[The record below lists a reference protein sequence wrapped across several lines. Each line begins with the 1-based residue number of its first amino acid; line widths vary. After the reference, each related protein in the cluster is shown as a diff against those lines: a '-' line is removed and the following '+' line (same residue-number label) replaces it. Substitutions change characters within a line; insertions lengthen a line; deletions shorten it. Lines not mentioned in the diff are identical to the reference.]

1 MRAFAALF
9 LLPSA
14 VMAIAAQADDLQS
27 LTFTNHTE
35 LAVSGFSVFEERPDG
50 TIIDD
55 NLGAWVDEILPGD
68 SATLDL
74 ALIECR
80 TVRVYV
86 TFTVGATVPGGEN
99 FDTGVDLCANRT
111 LTLLD

>member
-1 MRAFAALF
+1 MKPLAAL
-9 LLPSA
+9 LM
-14 VMAIAAQADDLQS
+14 MAGIAQADDLQT
-27 LTFTNHTE
+27 LTFTNHTD

-55 NLGAWVDEILPGD
+55 NLGAWVDEVLTGETV
-68 SATLDL
+68 TLDL

-86 TFTVGATVPGGEN
+86 TFSVGAAVPGGEN
-99 FDTGVDLCANRT
+99 FDVGTDLCAAPALILAN
-111 LTLLD
+111 